1 MWVGFSS
8 TSLAQTATGS
18 FRFLDVPNSA
28 RVAALGGV
36 NTSLTDRDIN
46 FFFNNPTLAGDTL
59 AGVASANYQ
68 FYVADIGQ
76 ATFTYGHNF
85 SKLGTLVFGV
95 QHFNYGTIKSYDA
108 TGQEI
113 GDFKSGETAI
123 VIGKS
128 HQISNFRVGASLK
141 GAFSNI
147 AGYRAGALMFDIGG
161 IFVHPTQD
169 LRVGMTL
176 KNLGWVFSEYSETSS
191 TSLPFDVQLGAT
203 FKPEH
208 MPLRFSLTA
217 YNMTGS
223 NTYFNTKD
231 GDTEPGTF
239 DKVLRHFNFGAEILV
254 HKNVNLLVG
263 YNHLIHQELKL
274 SESGGGA
281 GFSFGFSAMIKTF
294 EVVISRSAYVAG
306 NAGYAFTVS
315 KNIDNMMKRR

>member
-46 FFFNNPTLAGDTL
+46 FFFNNPSLAGDTL
-59 AGVASANYQ
+59 AGVASANYR

-108 TGQEI
+108 AGQEI

-217 YNMTGS
+217 YNLTGS
-223 NTYFNTKD
+223 NTYFNAKD